1 MTCMTLATSP
11 STFPCDG
18 ARFSSPTNTTNTS
31 AGFRGFSLP
40 VRPGTSESGETL
52 RVMERG
58 ETSSLS
64 QSLPVI
70 TRLIC
75 LDLKR
80 EVEAV
85 SIREMLKSGPEK
97 AMKLFDQ
104 CYDLYVKAFPDPN
117 EIQSPEIL
125 LRALK
130 RESRL
135 WDMIA
140 VVEGDRVL
148 GARHMTLLQSNH
160 PEIGAFIAG
169 EHVYVDQSERKRGIA
184 KTLIAHTEELMRSWG
199 AKVAISEQNDPNSM
213 SPKLLALD
221 GRSGITTHQR
231 IGFWK
236 KRGYEGVDAPYV
248 QPPLEEGKD
257 AVHHLRIGIRRLDPS
272 VPDSLPTEGYI
283 QMLKAYQSAWVNDI
297 DSNPLVKAYCD
308 AIRRE
313 HPQRIPII
321 DLDEP
326 RTCVKSDKGE

>member
-1 MTCMTLATSP
+1 MSIHDTHPNARP
-11 STFPCDG
+11 SDG
-18 ARFSSPTNTTNTS
+18 AWPSAASATINTS
-31 AGFRGFSLP
+31 SGLEDLSLS
-40 VRPGTSESGETL
+40 VRLGAIESGDARTNMAQPEVSLVSESWPGISW
-52 RVMERG
+52 
-58 ETSSLS
+58 SSS
-64 QSLPVI
+64 V
-70 TRLIC
+70 
-75 LDLKR
+75 DLKR

-85 SIREMLKSGPEK
+85 SIRDMLKSDPEK

-117 EIQSPEIL
+117 EIQSPEVL

-140 VVEGDRVL
+140 AVEGDRAL

-184 KTLIAHTEELMRSWG
+184 KTLIAHTENLMRSVG
-199 AKVAISEQNDPNSM
+199 AKLAISEQNDPNAM
-213 SPKLLALD
+213 SPQLLALD
-221 GRSGITTHQR
+221 AQSGITTRQR
-231 IGFWK
+231 LHFWK
-236 KRGYEGVDAPYV
+236 NLGYEGIDAPYV
-248 QPPLEEGKD
+248 QPPLEGGKS
-257 AVHHLRIGIRRLDPS
+257 AVQHLRIAIRRLDPS

-313 HPQRIPII
+313 HPHRVPII
-321 DLDEP
+321 DLEEP
-326 RTCVKSDKGE
+326 RACVRWT